1 MRRICCLVTV
11 LALSGLVVL
20 PDVARAQASDPFL
33 GQLMLV
39 PYNFCPRGWAPAE
52 GQILSIAQNTALF
65 SLLGTTYG
73 GNGQTTFALPDLR
86 GRVPISQGQGPG
98 LSPYTQGEESG
109 TEFQTLTI
117 NQMPAHT
124 HQAYG
129 SGNSPVSLGPSNF
142 EVATQDRVRM
152 YAPPGAEVAMAPQMI
167 GMAGGGQPFD
177 NRSPYLVLQWCI
189 NLDGIF
195 PSLP

>member
-1 MRRICCLVTV
+1 MRRICCVVAV
-11 LALSGLVVL
+11 LALSALVVL
-20 PDVARAQASDPFL
+20 PDVAHAQAGDPYL

-65 SLLGTTYG
+65 ALIGTTYG

-98 LSPYTQGEESG
+98 LAPYTLGEESG

-152 YAPPGAEVAMAPQMI
+152 YAPPGAEVPMAPQMI
-167 GMAGGGQPFD
+167 GVAGGGQPFD
-177 NRSPYLVLQWCI
+177 NRSPYLALQWCI

-195 PSLP
+195 PSRN

>member
-1 MRRICCLVTV
+1 MRRVYGLAAAV
-11 LALSGLVVL
+11 ALSGLLVL
-20 PDVARAQASDPFL
+20 PQVARAQSDPFL

-39 PYNFCPRGWAPAE
+39 GFTFCPRGWAPAE

-129 SGNSPVSLGPSNF
+129 SGNSPVALGPSNF

-167 GMAGGGQPFD
+167 GMAGGSQPFD
-177 NRSPYLVLQWCI
+177 NRSPYLALQWCI
-189 NLDGIF
+189 ALTGVF
-195 PSLP
+195 PPRN